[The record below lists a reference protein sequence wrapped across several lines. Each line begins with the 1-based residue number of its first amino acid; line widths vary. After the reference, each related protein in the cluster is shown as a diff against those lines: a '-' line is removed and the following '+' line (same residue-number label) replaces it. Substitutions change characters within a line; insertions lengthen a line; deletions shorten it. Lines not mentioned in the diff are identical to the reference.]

1 MKLLISENQLNKLL
15 LELSPKSEGVKEF
28 ISRVKETP
36 GLLKHLGFKNM
47 KALEDFITDNGIK
60 DFYAL
65 KKDAADFKKESEDK

>member
-1 MKLLISENQLNKLL
+1 MKIIITETQYIRIN
-15 LELSPKSEGVKEF
+15 ELSSKSNGVEEF
-28 ISRVKETP
+28 IEMVKSTK

-65 KKDAADFKKESEDK
+65 KKDAADFKKESEEK

>member
-36 GLLKHLGFKNM
+36 GLLKHLGFRTF
-47 KALEDFITDNGIK
+47 KALEEFIRDNDYEDFQE
-60 DFYAL
+60 L
-65 KKDAADFKKESEDK
+65 KRDEEKFLVKKK

>member
-36 GLLKHLGFKNM
+36 GLLKHLGFRTF
-47 KALEDFITDNGIK
+47 KALEEFIRDNDYEDFQE
-60 DFYAL
+60 L
-65 KKDAADFKKESEDK
+65 KSDEEKFLVKKK